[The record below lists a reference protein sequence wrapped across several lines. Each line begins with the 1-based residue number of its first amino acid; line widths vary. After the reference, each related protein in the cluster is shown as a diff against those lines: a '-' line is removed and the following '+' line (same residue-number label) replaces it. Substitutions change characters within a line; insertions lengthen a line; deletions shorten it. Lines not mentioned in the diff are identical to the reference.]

1 MFLSVFFLNNK
12 RYAVCNEE
20 ENYGRKMELYKG
32 EKVMEFSNELTA
44 YDVNFVS
51 GEFPKENM
59 LITAKVRYQAPP
71 AAAMLCPQKDC
82 TVKLMFPEPQRAV
95 TPGQAVV
102 FYDGDI
108 VLGGG
113 TVL

>member
-1 MFLSVFFLNNK
+1 MK
-12 RYAVCNEE
+12 R
-20 ENYGRKMELYKG
+20 
-32 EKVMEFSNELTA
+32 EFSNELTA

-71 AAAMLCPQKDC
+71 AAAMLCPQKDG

>member
-1 MFLSVFFLNNK
+1 
-12 RYAVCNEE
+12 
-20 ENYGRKMELYKG
+20 
-32 EKVMEFSNELTA
+32 
-44 YDVNFVS
+44 
-51 GEFPKENM
+51 
-59 LITAKVRYQAPP
+59 
-71 AAAMLCPQKDC
+71 MLCPQKDG

>member
-1 MFLSVFFLNNK
+1 MFVMKIDAENNTIT
-12 RYAVCNEE
+12 
-20 ENYGRKMELYKG
+20 LG
-32 EKVMEFSNELTA
+32 EKGMEFSNELTA

-71 AAAMLCPQKDC
+71 AAAMLCPQKDG

-95 TPGQAVV
+95 TRDRLSYFMTVILFLAAVL
-102 FYDGDI
+102 FYKYELAEDEKLVRI
-108 VLGGG
+108 L
-113 TVL
+113 